1 MSGFPL
7 AAAQAVLIVVL
18 IALAV
23 QYVRVFLLRK
33 SAVRRRVPVRATTT
47 AAAAHPP
54 YRHYRPAPETRLE
67 TFRELDRRAHQ
78 DPAQRQ
84 DFVDQ
89 VLGELRFNDCDRMPN
104 WHSRLWVL
112 VLPHLR
118 PDGPEFWPGIDLR
131 VEYAVLTAAVDL
143 SGCEVR
149 DLTFDEVRFGGTAR
163 FVRTVFTGDV
173 LFAGSCFAGH
183 ARFREADFRGAA
195 DFDQVTFTGTAAFPG
210 VTVAGP
216 AGFHQARFSG
226 LTDFTGARF
235 AGPFDA
241 VAAGFAGRTSFRD
254 AQFAARTRFAQARFT
269 GHADFTGATFAAPPE
284 LARAWARTDWYAVR
298 TWPAGWAAGAE
309 EVVLPKRPG
318 RWAELHG

>member
-1 MSGFPL
+1 MSGFPP
-7 AAAQAVLIVVL
+7 AAAQAVLTVVL

-23 QYVRVFLLRK
+23 QYVRVFLLHK

-47 AAAAHPP
+47 AVH
-54 YRHYRPAPETRLE
+54 RPDLYAPDPATRLE
-67 TFRELDRRAHQ
+67 TFRELDERAHQ

-84 DFVDQ
+84 GFVDQ
-89 VLGELRFNDCDRMPN
+89 VLAQLRFGGWSRRPDWQD
-104 WHSRLWVL
+104 RLWAL

-118 PDGPEFWPGIDLR
+118 PDGPAFWPGIDLR
-131 VEYAVLTAAVDL
+131 VEYAVLTALDL

-149 DLTFDEVRFGGTAR
+149 DLTVDEVRFRGTTR

-173 LFAGSCFAGH
+173 TFAGSCFAGH
-183 ARFREADFRGAA
+183 ARFRQAEFRGAA

-210 VTVAGP
+210 AMVAGP

-254 AQFAARTRFAQARFT
+254 ARFAARTRFAQARFT
-269 GHADFTGATFAAPPE
+269 GHADFTGATFAAPPG

-298 TWPAGWAAGAE
+298 TWPAGWSAGAE